1 MLEIE
6 AVGTI
11 DYAHI
16 FTKYQG
22 DYAKQHGIEAAYQ
35 LRLTIP
41 KNSETHR
48 QLVEEAK
55 NLGVTPNSANL
66 RYTDSPDGWQINLS
80 SRYPLTV
87 VDRDG
92 NPVDSAEEPGN
103 GTMANVA
110 FRIGST
116 RDHSKLVYFL
126 TGVQL
131 VTIAKNEYTPHVFHA
146 FTLTEEEPEF

>member
-11 DYAHI
+11 DYVHI
-16 FTKYQG
+16 FDKYQG

-41 KNSETHR
+41 KNGVTH
-48 QLVEEAK
+48 QQIVEEAK
-55 NLGVTPNSANL
+55 NLGVSPSSASL
-66 RYTDSPDGWQINLS
+66 RYTDSKDGWQINLT
-80 SRYPLTV
+80 SRYPITIGDRTGKTV
-87 VDRDG
+87 E
-92 NPVDSAEEPGN
+92 AATEPGN
-103 GTMANVA
+103 GTLANVA

-131 VTIAKNEYTPHVFHA
+131 VKVSENDWAPHTFNVF
-146 FTLTEEEPEF
+146 EEEPEF

>member
-11 DYAHI
+11 DYNHI

-22 DYAKQHGIEAAYQ
+22 DYAKQHGIEASYQ

-41 KNSETHR
+41 KNGDTHR
-48 QLVEEAK
+48 LLVEEAK

-66 RYTDSPDGWQINLS
+66 RYTDSQDGWQINLT

-92 NPVDSAEEPGN
+92 NPVENSEEPGN
-103 GTMANVA
+103 GTKANVA

-131 VTIAKNEYTPHVFHA
+131 VKVTENEYAPHVFGA
-146 FTLTEEEPEF
+146 FTDEEDSEF

>member
-11 DYAHI
+11 DYVHI
-16 FTKYQG
+16 FDKYQG

-41 KNSETHR
+41 KNGVTH
-48 QLVEEAK
+48 QQIVEEAK
-55 NLGVTPNSANL
+55 NLGVSPSSASL
-66 RYTDSPDGWQINLS
+66 RYTDSKDGWQINLT
-80 SRYPLTV
+80 SRYPITI
-87 VDRDG
+87 VDRTG
-92 NPVDSAEEPGN
+92 KTVEAAAEPGN
-103 GTMANVA
+103 GTLANVA

-131 VTIAKNEYTPHVFHA
+131 VKVSENDWAPHTFGVF
-146 FTLTEEEPEF
+146 EEEPEF